1 MDGTP
6 RAYQSTGELLHW
18 LLVTMKPGAAC
29 EEWKER
35 SHEIRNRFARGSD
48 SDSDSDTGCRS
59 RPFTRRE
66 RRQPSAGVRAAV
78 EWLWAGRDG
87 YAGGPSRYHG
97 ASRHHARLQHADS
110 LYLARV
116 A

>member
-1 MDGTP
+1 MAGTP

-18 LLVTMKPGAAC
+18 LLVTMKAGAAC

-35 SHEIRNRFARGSD
+35 THGIRDPFACGSG
-48 SDSDSDTGCRS
+48 TGYCT

-87 YAGGPSRYHG
+87 AAGGPSRYHG
-97 ASRHHARLQHADS
+97 AGRHHALLQHADS
-110 LYLARV
+110 LHLARV